1 MNLLD
6 KGHMLFFF
14 KQLKDTLGI
23 DLNLDKEY
31 LLITRLT
38 PLARMH
44 GFVNLGVYLSTLCSS
59 PVGSLHTEAF
69 EAMTTK
75 ETQFFRDMHVY
86 DALKNHIFP
95 ALIEQRQSAR
105 QLSIWSAA
113 CSTGQE
119 PYSLSML
126 ISNCFPQLQSWNISI
141 LATDFSDLALSKAK
155 AGVYTKLE
163 VERGLTAKQI
173 TDNFQRLKDNQYA
186 LINDIRNKVR
196 FEKLN
201 LTKDLKSLPKFD
213 LILMRNVLIYFDQLT
228 KKNILNGLYPLM
240 AENHGCLLLGSAES
254 IFDNQLFKQVIL
266 PKMSY
271 FAKVKPA

>member
-1 MNLLD
+1 MNPLD
-6 KGHMLFFF
+6 KGHMLSFF

-44 GFVNLGVYLSTLCSS
+44 GFANLGVYLSTLCSS
-59 PVGSLHTEAF
+59 PVGSLQHEEF

-86 DALKNHIFP
+86 DALKNHILP
-95 ALIEQRQSAR
+95 ALIEQRQTAR

-126 ISNCFPQLQSWNISI
+126 LSNSFPQLQGWNISI
-141 LATDFSDLALSKAK
+141 LATDFSDLALGRAK
-155 AGVYTKLE
+155 AGIYTKLE
-163 VERGLTAKQI
+163 VERGLSAKQI
-173 TDNFQRLKDNQYA
+173 TDNFQRSKDDKYTLMNN
-186 LINDIRNKVR
+186 IKDRVR
-196 FEKLN
+196 FEGVN
-201 LTKDLKSLPKFD
+201 LTKDLKGLPKFD
-213 LILMRNVLIYFDQLT
+213 LILMRNVLIYFDQST
-228 KKNILNGLYPLM
+228 KKSILNGVYPLL
-240 AENHGCLLLGSAES
+240 AENHGSLLLGSAES
-254 IFDNQLFKQVIL
+254 ILDNHRFKQVIL

-271 FAKVKPA
+271 FTKVKSD